1 MIIKPIKTRIF
12 IEGEDLVNFITKY
25 IKRLPEQAVLVIT
38 SKIVSLAEKRTA
50 IVENIQT
57 KVELIRKESQ
67 YALPTKHVWRT
78 IKDGLVMAT
87 AGVWLSHQPLI
98 R

>member
-1 MIIKPIKTRIF
+1 MIITPIKTRIF

-50 IVENIQT
+50 IVFFM
-57 KVELIRKESQ
+57 KEPMS
-67 YALPTKHVWRT
+67 K
-78 IKDGLVMAT
+78 
-87 AGVWLSHQPLI
+87 SF
-98 R
+98 